1 MRRTKHAILST
12 DSYLVLW
19 VTVLKRLG
27 YICLSRNDRDASN
40 DARKVR

>member
-27 YICLSRNDRDASN
+27 YIVSLVMIVMRRN